1 MSRIRPTRWSGRH
14 LAGALAATAIVVLAG
29 CSSDGSDGAD
39 EAPSTTAAPV
49 TTTTVGTTTS
59 TAGASTTET
68 TAAAD
73 TTTTTA
79 PGGAEPTALSLPEG
93 RYQGYFKGLSDGTVE
108 GQAVQVVDFDEVELL
123 TGDAANEAARAD
135 GLIGDDESVPN
146 DYYIVDDD
154 PSTVSLPVIPD
165 GVVTLLE
172 PGGAIPRPGSIT
184 EAADD
189 PNQLYAIE
197 VIVVRDI
204 SLITA
209 TEAIYLP

>member
-1 MSRIRPTRWSGRH
+1 MTRIGPTHPSRRQA
-14 LAGALAATAIVVLAG
+14 AGALMAAAVLGLAA
-29 CSSDGSDGAD
+29 CSSDGSDGSAQ
-39 EAPSTTAAPV
+39 ATSTTAKTSTTALGS
-49 TTTTVGTTTS
+49 TTTVG
-59 TAGASTTET
+59 ASTTDT
-68 TAAAD
+68 TAAVE
-73 TTTTTA
+73 TTTTTIPA
-79 PGGAEPTALSLPEG
+79 GTEPSALSLPEG

-108 GQAVQVVDFDEVELL
+108 GQAVQVVAFDQVELL
-123 TGDAANEAARAD
+123 TGDRANEAARAD

-154 PSTVSLPVIPD
+154 PSTIDLPVIPD

-172 PGGAIPRPGSIT
+172 PGGAIPRPGSIP
-184 EAADD
+184 EAAED